1 MPMAS
6 EHVQRRH
13 AAESVPLREDLI
25 RAIELANID
34 DIDREIL
41 VMHYVQK
48 KPWGYIADVAGYSL
62 RQIVRRH
69 KTALVKI
76 VAVLAMQTK

>member
-13 AAESVPLREDLI
+13 TAESVPLREDLI
-25 RAIELANID
+25 RAIECANID

-41 VMHYVQK
+41 KMHYVQG
-48 KPWGYIADVAGYSL
+48 KPWGYIADVEGYSV

-76 VAVLAMQTK
+76 VAVLAMQAK